1 MTQAAPPRIEV
12 LIVDDNPIVRDALRG
27 ILAGDETLR
36 VVAEAA
42 NGSEA
47 LSLARQLR
55 PTVTLLDHRMPI
67 ADGLSVVNVLGR
79 HSAVLVLTSDD
90 DPQLI
95 AAMLHQGARGY
106 LVHGEFEP
114 RDLLRAVHEVAGGRG
129 WLSPVAASVAV
140 SMAREQTSQGLDQHR
155 HDERQRLARTRAG
168 LTEREEDVLNLLCQG
183 LSNASIARQ
192 LWLTEKTVKNHLNHI
207 FAKLGVQ
214 SRTEAV
220 VRWTSGDIQ

>member
-1 MTQAAPPRIEV
+1 MTPQAVAPRIEV

-36 VVAEAA
+36 VAAEAA
-42 NGSEA
+42 NGREA
-47 LSLARQLR
+47 LSLAQRLR
-55 PTVTLLDHRMPI
+55 PAVTLLDYRMPI
-67 ADGLSVVNVLGR
+67 ADGLSVIGALEQ

-90 DPQLI
+90 DPQII
-95 AAMLHQGARGY
+95 AAMLYQGARGY

-114 RDLLRAVHEVAGGRG
+114 RDLLRAVREVAGGRG
-129 WLSPVAASVAV
+129 WLSPIAASVAA
-140 SMAREQTSQGLDQHR
+140 SMAREQSNRELGRHR
-155 HDERQRLARTRAG
+155 HGHARTYAG

-192 LWLTEKTVKNHLNHI
+192 LWLTEKTVKNHLNHV
-207 FAKLGVQ
+207 FAKLGVR

-220 VRWTSGDIQ
+220 VRWTAGTLQ

>member
-1 MTQAAPPRIEV
+1 MTPQAVAPRIEV

-36 VVAEAA
+36 VAAEAA
-42 NGSEA
+42 NGREA
-47 LSLARQLR
+47 LSLAQRLR
-55 PTVTLLDHRMPI
+55 PAITLLDYRMPI
-67 ADGLSVVNVLGR
+67 ADGLSVIGALEQ

-90 DPQLI
+90 DPQII
-95 AAMLHQGARGY
+95 AAMLYQGARGY

-114 RDLLRAVHEVAGGRG
+114 RDLLRAVREVAGGRG
-129 WLSPVAASVAV
+129 WLSPIAASVAA
-140 SMAREQTSQGLDQHR
+140 SMAREQSNRELGRHR
-155 HDERQRLARTRAG
+155 HGHARTYAG

-192 LWLTEKTVKNHLNHI
+192 LWLTEKTVKNHLNHV
-207 FAKLGVQ
+207 FAKLGVR

-220 VRWTSGDIQ
+220 VRWTAGTLQ

>member
-1 MTQAAPPRIEV
+1 MTQAAAPMIEV

-36 VVAEAA
+36 VAGEAA
-42 NGSEA
+42 NGREA
-47 LSLARQLR
+47 LNLAQRLR
-55 PTVTLLDHRMPI
+55 PAVTLLDYRMPI
-67 ADGLSVVNVLGR
+67 ADGLSVIGALQQ

-90 DPQLI
+90 DPQII

-114 RDLLRAVHEVAGGRG
+114 RDLLRAVREVAGGRG
-129 WLSPVAASVAV
+129 WLSPIAASVAA
-140 SMAREQTSQGLDQHR
+140 SMAREQSSRHR
-155 HDERQRLARTRAG
+155 DVRTDAG
-168 LTEREEDVLNLLCQG
+168 LTEREKDVLNLLCQG

-192 LWLTEKTVKNHLNHI
+192 LWLTEKTVKNHLNHV
-207 FAKLGVQ
+207 FAKLGVR

-220 VRWTSGDIQ
+220 VRWTAGSLQ

>member
-1 MTQAAPPRIEV
+1 MTPQAVAPRIEV

-36 VVAEAA
+36 VAAEAA
-42 NGSEA
+42 NGREA
-47 LSLARQLR
+47 LSLAQRLR
-55 PTVTLLDHRMPI
+55 PAITLLDYRMPI
-67 ADGLSVVNVLGR
+67 ADGLSVIGALEQ

-90 DPQLI
+90 DPQII

-114 RDLLRAVHEVAGGRG
+114 RDLLRAVREVAGGRG
-129 WLSPVAASVAV
+129 WLSPIAASVAA
-140 SMAREQTSQGLDQHR
+140 SMAREQSNRELGRHR
-155 HDERQRLARTRAG
+155 HGHARTYAG

-192 LWLTEKTVKNHLNHI
+192 LWLTEKTVKNHLNHV
-207 FAKLGVQ
+207 FAKLGVR

-220 VRWTSGDIQ
+220 VRWTAGTLQ

>member
-1 MTQAAPPRIEV
+1 MTQAVAPRIEV

-36 VVAEAA
+36 VAAEAA
-42 NGSEA
+42 NGREA
-47 LSLARQLR
+47 LSLAQRLR
-55 PTVTLLDHRMPI
+55 PAITLLDYRMPI
-67 ADGLSVVNVLGR
+67 ADGLSVIGALEQ

-90 DPQLI
+90 DPQII

-114 RDLLRAVHEVAGGRG
+114 RDLLRAVREVAGGRG
-129 WLSPVAASVAV
+129 WLSPIAASVAA
-140 SMAREQTSQGLDQHR
+140 SMAREQSNRELGRHR
-155 HDERQRLARTRAG
+155 HGHARTYAG

-192 LWLTEKTVKNHLNHI
+192 LWLTEKTVKNHLNHV
-207 FAKLGVQ
+207 FAKLGVR

-220 VRWTSGDIQ
+220 VRWTAGSLQ

>member
-1 MTQAAPPRIEV
+1 MTPQAVAPRIEV

-36 VVAEAA
+36 VAAEAA
-42 NGSEA
+42 NGREA
-47 LSLARQLR
+47 LSLAQRLR
-55 PTVTLLDHRMPI
+55 PAVTLLDYRMPI
-67 ADGLSVVNVLGR
+67 ADGLSVIGALEQ

-90 DPQLI
+90 DPQII
-95 AAMLHQGARGY
+95 AAMLYQGARGY

-114 RDLLRAVHEVAGGRG
+114 RDLLRAVREVAGGRG
-129 WLSPVAASVAV
+129 WLSPIAASVAA
-140 SMAREQTSQGLDQHR
+140 SMAREQSNRELGRHR
-155 HDERQRLARTRAG
+155 HGHARTYAR

-192 LWLTEKTVKNHLNHI
+192 LWLTEKTVKNHLNHV
-207 FAKLGVQ
+207 FAKLGVR

-220 VRWTSGDIQ
+220 VRWTAGTLQ

>member
-1 MTQAAPPRIEV
+1 MTQAAVPRIEV

-36 VVAEAA
+36 VAAEAA
-42 NGSEA
+42 NGREA
-47 LSLARQLR
+47 LSLAQRLR
-55 PTVTLLDHRMPI
+55 PAITLLDYRMPI
-67 ADGLSVVNVLGR
+67 ADGLSVIGALEQ

-90 DPQLI
+90 DPQII

-114 RDLLRAVHEVAGGRG
+114 RDLLRAVHSVAGGRG
-129 WLSPVAASVAV
+129 WLSPIAASVAA
-140 SMAREQTSQGLDQHR
+140 SMAREQSNREPGRHR
-155 HDERQRLARTRAG
+155 HARTDAG

-192 LWLTEKTVKNHLNHI
+192 LWLTEKTVKNHLNHV
-207 FAKLGVQ
+207 FAKLGVRN
-214 SRTEAV
+214 RTEAV
-220 VRWTSGDIQ
+220 VRWTAGSLQ